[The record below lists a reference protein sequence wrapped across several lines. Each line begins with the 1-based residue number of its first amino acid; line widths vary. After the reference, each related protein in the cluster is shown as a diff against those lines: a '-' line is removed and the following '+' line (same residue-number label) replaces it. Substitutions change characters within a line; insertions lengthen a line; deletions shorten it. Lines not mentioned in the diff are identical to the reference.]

1 MSVTSKSP
9 RAVILAAYAVA
20 RDSLPAYSHVFS
32 PKKFTQHQL
41 FACLVLKGFLKT
53 DYRGL
58 VAHLRD
64 CPSLAEAIQL
74 SRVPHYTTLQKA
86 SHRLLAA
93 PAARRLLATTIRRH
107 MNRKKRVQRAAMDS
121 TGLEASPASPYFVR
135 RRAATGSPWKSMV
148 YHRFPRLA
156 LLCTTH
162 SHFVLGYRSGRGPRP
177 DVVDFQPLLADALK
191 RVRLTSVIADA
202 GYDSEANHRFGRE
215 CCQVRTIIPANRG
228 RKTSK
233 PAQGRYRRLMQTRF
247 DATAYRDRCQVET
260 VVSMI
265 KRRQES
271 FLRSRTYWSQCR
283 DLRLKVLTHNIMILR
298 RTKVFYRAGLSPSP
312 RQFSER
318 QHAFSP
324 RSLSAA
330 AGCATTTTIA
340 KFLETGRPTS

>member
-58 VAHLRD
+58 AVHLRD
-64 CPSLAEAIQL
+64 CPSLPEAIHL
-74 SRVPHYTTLQKA
+74 CRVPHYTTFQKA
-86 SHRLLAA
+86 AHRLLAA
-93 PAARRLLATTIRRH
+93 PPARRLLATTIRRH

-121 TGLEASPASPYFVR
+121 TGLESSPASPYFVR
-135 RRAATGSPWKSMV
+135 RRAATGSPWKSMI

-156 LLCTTH
+156 LLCTTA
-162 SHFVLGYRSGRGPRP
+162 SHFVLGYRTGRGPRP
-177 DVVDFQPLLADALK
+177 DVVDFQPLLADALQE
-191 RVRLTSVIADA
+191 VRIKAVMADS
-202 GYDSEANHRFGRE
+202 GYDSEANHCFGRE
-215 CCQVRTIIPANRG
+215 ICQVRTIIPANRG
-228 RKTSK
+228 PKTNK

-247 DATAYRDRCQVET
+247 DATAYKDRCQVET

-271 FLRSRTYWSQCR
+271 FLRSRAYWSQCR
-283 DLRLKVLTHNIMILR
+283 DLRLKVLTHNIMIL
-298 RTKVFYRAGLSPSP
+298 KCIEVFYRAGLSPSLNT
-312 RQFSER
+312 F
-318 QHAFSP
+318 
-324 RSLSAA
+324 
-330 AGCATTTTIA
+330 
-340 KFLETGRPTS
+340 